1 MASQLSLGLTI
12 RLTITEVDIRD
23 PVFRHY
29 HEVESSAEQRE
40 AESHSSPLVTKRFH
54 DGGGY
59 WVTLSFPDLP
69 DIFCLDESHGRFKGM
84 TLEEAL
90 ARFGEESH
98 VRIGWGHEHF
108 ITAVWEG
115 TQVLEFKKSYRRL
128 KEVLGEKFPKEPEWD
143 PHSATPKTLEQIAA
157 TLTEHSVRQED
168 PLPF

>member
-1 MASQLSLGLTI
+1 MPSQLSLGLTV

-23 PVFRHY
+23 PIFRHY

-40 AESHSSPLVTKRFH
+40 AESHGSPLATKRFH
-54 DGGGY
+54 DGGRY

-69 DIFCLDESHGRFKGM
+69 DIFCLDEGHGRFKGV

-90 ARFGEESH
+90 RGSGEESP

-108 ITAVWEG
+108 ITAIWEG
-115 TQVLEFKKSYRRL
+115 IQVLEFEKSYRRL
-128 KEVLGEKFPKEPEWD
+128 KEILGEKFPKDPEWK
-143 PHSATPKTLEQIAA
+143 PHTASPETLEQIAA
-157 TLTEHSVRQED
+157 TLKENSLYQEE